1 MPAARA
7 TRSHRSGAQPPVDDA
22 CVKTTKPKAAA
33 AARIGAALA
42 RRKRVELLELL
53 RPCFART
60 EPWLQAGK
68 YAAVV
73 MSQIPERNGWTI
85 AAHAGDQAPD
95 KTQRL
100 LSRAVWDTFAAMGVV
115 RRFAVAGLDEAAA
128 RTGRRRGL
136 AVGAIDETGH
146 VKAGTRTAGVK
157 RQYLGC
163 VGKVA
168 NGINTVHLA
177 YVREGTGHA
186 LIAAR
191 EWIPAAQ
198 IGDPVKSA
206 VMGLPEDLAFRTKGQ
221 LAIDI
226 LTEALADGVR
236 LDFVCGDEVYGS
248 CTQLREFCEDHGQAY
263 VLRVPS
269 SFRLTLASGV
279 TLTCKQA
286 AARLGRGRGW
296 EVRSA
301 GTGSKGHR
309 WYAWAWLA
317 TASTRHHLLIRRHL
331 TTGELAFCYCYLPEG
346 QPASPSRLVRAA
358 GLRWPCE
365 EDFEFGKDCFGLDQS
380 QVRLYTAI
388 ARHTVLV
395 MAALAICA
403 VTAALLRRR
412 TDTQAP
418 APALPDQPPPAD
430 PGMIPLTV
438 PETGRL
444 LSRPPPPDSAGH
456 WLNWRRRHQARS
468 RWYHQRTRLARD
480 TAIVLVR

>member
-1 MPAARA
+1 MRFV
-7 TRSHRSGAQPPVDDA
+7 R
-22 CVKTTKPKAAA
+22 TTKPKAAA

-42 RRKRVELLELL
+42 RRKRAELLEGL

-68 YAAVV
+68 YTAAV
-73 MSQIPERNGWTI
+73 MSQIPRRNGWTI
-85 AAHAGDQAPD
+85 AAHIGDRAPD
-95 KTQRL
+95 RTQRL
-100 LSRAVWDTFAAMGVV
+100 LSRAVWDTVAAMAVV
-115 RRFAVAGLDEAAA
+115 RRFAVAGLDEAAC

-136 AVGAIDETGH
+136 AVGAVDETGQ
-146 VKAGTRTAGVK
+146 VKAGARTAGVK

-177 YVREGTGHA
+177 YVREGAGHA
-186 LIAAR
+186 LIGAR
-191 EWIPAAQ
+191 EWIPAEHLK
-198 IGDPVKSA
+198 DPATSA
-206 VMGLPEDLAFRTKGQ
+206 VMGLPADLVFRTKGQ

-226 LTEALADGVR
+226 LAEALADGVR

-248 CTQLREFCEDHGQAY
+248 CTELREFCEDHDQAY

-269 SFRLTLASGV
+269 SFRLTVASGV

-286 AARLGRGRGW
+286 AARLGRRRGW

-301 GTGSKGHR
+301 GSGSKGQR
-309 WYAWAWLA
+309 WYAWAWLG
-317 TASTRHHLLIRRHL
+317 TASRWHHLLIRRHL
-331 TTGELAFCYCYLPEG
+331 TTGELAFCYCYLPDG
-346 QPASPSRLVRAA
+346 QPASPSRPIRAA
-358 GLRWPCE
+358 GLRWPVE
-365 EDFEFGKDCFGLDQS
+365 EDFELGKDCFGLDQS

-412 TDTQAP
+412 TGTAAP

-444 LSRPPPPDSAGH
+444 LARPPPPGSAAH
-456 WLNWRRRHQARS
+456 WLAWRRRHQARS

-480 TAIVLVR
+480 TAIVLLS

>member
-1 MPAARA
+1 M
-7 TRSHRSGAQPPVDDA
+7 
-22 CVKTTKPKAAA
+22 
-33 AARIGAALA
+33 LA

-60 EPWLQAGK
+60 GPWLQAGK
-68 YAAVV
+68 YAAAV
-73 MSQIPERNGWTI
+73 MSQIPRRNGWTI
-85 AAHAGDQAPD
+85 AAQIGDRAPD

-100 LSRAVWDTFAAMGVV
+100 LSRTVWDTVAAMGVV
-115 RRFAVAGLDEAAA
+115 RRFAVAGLDEAAR

-136 AVGAIDETGH
+136 AVGAIDETGQ
-146 VKAGTRTAGVK
+146 VKAGELTAGVK

-177 YVREGTGHA
+177 YVREGAGHA
-186 LIAAR
+186 LVGAR
-191 EWIPAAQ
+191 EWIPAGHL
-198 IGDPVKSA
+198 GDPVKSA
-206 VMGLPEDLAFRTKGQ
+206 VMGLPEDLVFRTKGQ

-226 LTEALADGVR
+226 LAEVLGDGVR

-248 CTQLREFCEDHGQAY
+248 CTQLREYLEDHDQAY

-269 SFRLTLASGV
+269 SFRLMLPGGV

-286 AARLGRGRGW
+286 AATQVTGKRGW
-296 EVRSA
+296 EIRSA
-301 GTGSKGHR
+301 GTGSKGQR

-317 TASTRHHLLIRRHL
+317 TASAGHHLLIRRHL
-331 TTGELAFCYCYLPEG
+331 ATGELAFHYCWLPEG
-346 QPASPSRLVRAA
+346 QPVSLPRLIRAA
-358 GLRWPCE
+358 GLRWPAE

-380 QVRLYTAI
+380 QVRLYAAI

-412 TDTQAP
+412 TGTQAP
-418 APALPDQPPPAD
+418 APALPDQPPPAEF
-430 PGMIPLTV
+430 GMIPLTV

-444 LSRPPPPDSAGH
+444 LAHPPPPGSAGH
-456 WLNWRRRHQARS
+456 WL
-468 RWYHQRTRLARD
+468 D
-480 TAIVLVR
+480 